1 MDSEDF
7 FLSTPDDEILFKQI
21 DEDLDFAFALSLQ
34 EEFNKDSQE
43 TVKQFD
49 ASHSSKSKS
58 KPASLIDD
66 EWELVDPNPDI
77 HALFLEFNAQFFYG
91 KLEAVEVKWSPRM
104 TLCAGICCYA
114 GRGSLCSV
122 RLSLPLLKL
131 RPRKDLVETLLHEM
145 IHAYLFV
152 TENNKDHDAHGPQF
166 LSHMHRINKEAG
178 TKISVY
184 HSFHDEVD
192 LYRTHWWKCDGPC
205 QNRRPFY
212 GIVKRAMNRAPG
224 PRDNWWAQHQASC
237 GGKFS
242 KIKEPENY
250 KQKSLKRKPQDIKNE
265 KPSAGIKNFF
275 GPSTSKS
282 STSSLSNIAKKHKGA
297 DISTLQSV
305 FAKEENLVS
314 VLNGQSSTPTTSL
327 REINHHVPFAG
338 RGFELGS
345 TSSEAP
351 KSFLA
356 KLRKDIGYP
365 KEVIHQNLSSVKTVQ
380 PGSRENKNLKNSDS
394 LVKESAT
401 YDNSSAIESKIVDK
415 SKLRQSSIEN
425 FIKSPLR
432 ASNEKDHQKHDS
444 VSQNNTDTV
453 KCPVCSKV
461 LSSVDINT
469 HLDQC
474 LLTGV

>member
-1 MDSEDF
+1 MDCEDF
-7 FLSTPDDEILFKQI
+7 FFSTPDDEILFKQI

-34 EEFNKDSQE
+34 EEFNKDPQE

-91 KLEAVEVKWSPRM
+91 KLEAVE
-104 TLCAGICCYA
+104 
-114 GRGSLCSV
+114 
-122 RLSLPLLKL
+122 
-131 RPRKDLVETLLHEM
+131 HEM

-282 STSSLSNIAKKHKGA
+282 STSTLSNIAKKHKGA

-314 VLNGQSSTPTTSL
+314 VMSGLSSTPTTSL
-327 REINHHVPFAG
+327 REINPPVPFAG

-365 KEVIHQNLSSVKTVQ
+365 KEQVIHQNLSSVKTVQ
-380 PGSRENKNLKNSDS
+380 PSSREKNLKNSDS

-401 YDNSSAIESKIVDK
+401 YDNSAVESKIVDK

-432 ASNEKDHQKHDS
+432 ASNEKDHQKHDT
-444 VSQNNTDTV
+444 VSQNSTDTV

-474 LLTGV
+474 LLTGA